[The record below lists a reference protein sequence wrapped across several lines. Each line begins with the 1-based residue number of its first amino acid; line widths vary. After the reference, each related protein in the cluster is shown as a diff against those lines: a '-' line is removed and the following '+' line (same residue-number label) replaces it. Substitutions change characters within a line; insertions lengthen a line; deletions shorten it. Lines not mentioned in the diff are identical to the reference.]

1 MTFSQGKGIPTE
13 HPSASDHS
21 HLGLVYLLVSNG
33 RDVYA
38 DMTLVSMLSARA
50 SNPHL
55 RVTLVC
61 DEISYASLH
70 DSKHRILDACDLK
83 VSVPTPEGSPT
94 FRHRWVK
101 TRLPDY
107 VRGRTLFL
115 DGDTLVRGSL
125 SPLATCSI
133 SLGAALDANGSTPPP
148 HDVAK
153 REAFRTSMG
162 WPAFSKYFN
171 TGVLLFTD
179 SDAVKQFFSD
189 WHSLWLSG
197 FRQHGFN
204 LDQPSFNA
212 VLGQSDFGFQELSL
226 IYNYQT
232 SVSWED
238 ASRSVIWHFWGTT
251 ANDRHSLS
259 MLTRSV
265 KHIST
270 EKLFRKVKKAISFS
284 TPVATNDHLG
294 RFLSAIHLN
303 PELQRKIQYKRS
315 RHAS

>member
-1 MTFSQGKGIPTE
+1 MTFSKGKARPTE
-13 HPSASDHS
+13 RQSASDPS
-21 HLGLVYLLVSNG
+21 SLELAYLLASNG
-33 RDVYA
+33 RDIYA

-55 RVTLVC
+55 RITLVC
-61 DEISYASLH
+61 DESSHASLH
-70 DSKHRILDACDLK
+70 DSSHRILDACDLK
-83 VSVPTPEGSPT
+83 VAVPTPEGSPT

-101 TRLPDY
+101 TRLPDFTH
-107 VRGRTLFL
+107 GRTLFL

-125 SPLATCSI
+125 GHLETCSI
-133 SLGAALDANGSTPPP
+133 SLAAALDANGSTPPP
-148 HDVAK
+148 HDIAR
-153 REAFRTSMG
+153 REAFRASMG

-179 SDAVKQFFSD
+179 SQAVKQFFSN

-197 FRQHGFN
+197 FRQHGFY

-212 VLGQSDFGFQELSL
+212 VLGQSTSGFQELSL

-238 ASRSVIWHFWGTT
+238 AARSVIWHFWGTT
-251 ANDRHSLS
+251 ANNLHSLS
-259 MLTRSV
+259 VLTDSA
-265 KHIST
+265 KYLSI
-270 EKLFRKVKKAISFS
+270 EKLFRTVQKAIAFP

-315 RHAS
+315 RHAA